1 MKLFAIGLVCVAAA
15 ACAGRD
21 AERRARELTGGDPA
35 VGRSAITKYGC
46 DGCHRIPGVWTADGT
61 VGPPLDQLS
70 RRMYLAGRVTN
81 TPQNLVRFIREP
93 RSVDEQTAMPNTGV
107 TERDGRDIAAYL
119 YTLR

>member
-1 MKLFAIGLVCVAAA
+1 MKLFAIGVVCVAAA

>member
-1 MKLFAIGLVCVAAA
+1 MKVFAAGLLCAVAI

-21 AERRARELTGGDPA
+21 AEQRARELTGGDPGA
-35 VGRSAITKYGC
+35 GRTVIRKYGC
-46 DGCHRIPGVWTADGT
+46 DGCHRIPGVLTADGT
-61 VGPPLDQLS
+61 VGPPLDQLA
-70 RRMYLAGRVTN
+70 RRMYLAGRITN